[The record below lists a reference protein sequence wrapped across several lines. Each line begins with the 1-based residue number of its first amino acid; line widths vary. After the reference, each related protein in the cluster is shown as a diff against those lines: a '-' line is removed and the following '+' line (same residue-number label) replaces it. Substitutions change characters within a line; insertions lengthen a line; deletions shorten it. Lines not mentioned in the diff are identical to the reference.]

1 MYPGT
6 YAAEAP
12 DRAAAVMADTGET
25 LSYGDLERRSVQLA
39 HVLHEAGLRPGDVVA
54 LLTEN
59 SLRAFEVYWAA
70 MRSGLYI
77 TAVNWHLKPDEVAYI
92 VNDSGATALM
102 VSAEQAATAE
112 AITGLTPG
120 VKLRLSFGGPAAGY
134 DGYEDTITTAPDE
147 PFADRQG
154 ATMLYSSGTTGRPGR
169 PAVAARPPG
178 DRARRGPGR
187 PGQHV
192 LRRQP
197 GLGVPVARADL
208 PRGPAALERL
218 HPGPRRHR
226 RHDEAVR
233 RRTSP
238 CGHR

>member
-12 DRAAAVMADTGET
+12 DRVAAVMAGTGET

-59 SLRAFEVYWAA
+59 NLRAFEVYWAA

-92 VNDSGATALM
+92 VNDSGATALI
-102 VSAEQAATAE
+102 VSAEQARHRRGDRGPDHRGEAE
-112 AITGLTPG
+112 AGLRRAG
-120 VKLRLSFGGPAAGY
+120 EGLRQLRGHHRRRVGRAVRRPAERFYHAVLLGHH
-134 DGYEDTITTAPDE
+134 
-147 PFADRQG
+147 
-154 ATMLYSSGTTGRPGR
+154 RPAQGR

-178 DRARRGPGR
+178 DRAR
-187 PGQHV
+187 
-192 LRRQP
+192 
-197 GLGVPVARADL
+197 
-208 PRGPAALERL
+208 
-218 HPGPRRHR
+218 
-226 RHDEAVR
+226 
-233 RRTSP
+233 
-238 CGHR
+238 